1 MPDYI
6 FIVGIF
12 SPIILFIILTMI
24 VITGQQNVRMIETF
38 GKFSSTRTAGLSF
51 KLPWPIQSASRSF
64 SLRQLQLAEDVGVKS
79 ADNAFL
85 TVPIK
90 LQYRVNPA
98 LADDAYYKLD
108 DPEGQI
114 RSYIVNQV
122 RATAGGL
129 SFEQLFSS
137 RDTFESDVAETL
149 TEKMTEFGYTIV
161 NVLVDDPQP
170 SKDLRDAFDRVISS
184 QRLKEAA
191 SNEGEAARIMSVAK
205 AEAEGEALEIKG
217 RAYAEFRKTVAEGNA
232 EALNKFV
239 GETGL
244 TPKDGLTFFNSIN
257 EMEAVRDAAQQG
269 GKIVF
274 IAAAAKAES
283 ASAVLG
289 LVAGADSE
297 TMPARQSDKNDEKG
311 CEK

>member
-1 MPDYI
+1 MFDYI

-12 SPIILFIILTMI
+12 SLIITFIILTMI
-24 VITGQQNVRMIETF
+24 VITGQQNVRMVETF
-38 GKFSSTRTAGLSF
+38 GKFSSVRTAGLSF

-79 ADNAFL
+79 VDNAFL

-90 LQYRVNPA
+90 LQYRVNPE
-98 LADDAYYKLD
+98 LADDAFYKLD

-122 RATAGGL
+122 RATASDL
-129 SFEQLFSS
+129 SFEQLFRS
-137 RDTFESDVAETL
+137 RNTFESDVAETL
-149 TEKMTEFGYTIV
+149 TDKMTEFGYTIV

-191 SNEGEAARIMSVAK
+191 ANEGEAARIMSVAK

-217 RAYAEFRKTVAEGNA
+217 KAYAEFRKTVAEGNA

-244 TPKDGLTFFNSIN
+244 TAKDGLTFFNSIN

-283 ASAVLG
+283 TSAVLG
-289 LVAGADSE
+289 LVAGADSQ
-297 TMPARQSDKNDEKG
+297 TMPARQPDKNDEKG
-311 CEK
+311 SEE